1 MSGAEKLRLF
11 LALPVPS
18 EIKSAL
24 GTAQNDL
31 RNLLAPRA
39 ASWTKPGN
47 MHLTLRFLGDVGS
60 DQTEAMIASITTA
73 TTAFGALPLVA
84 ERLGAF
90 PDLRYPRVIW
100 AWVHDGGDRLA
111 ELHRRV
117 VAATDDFTQECAQEK
132 FTGHITL
139 ARVQQINRPQA
150 EIIASFVKSAVN
162 RRFGAWTASHLELIR
177 SELSP
182 GGSRYTCL
190 ARFSL

>member
-18 EIKSAL
+18 GIKAAL
-24 GTAQNDL
+24 AAAQNEL

-39 ASWTKPGN
+39 ASWTKAGN

-60 DQTEAMIASITTA
+60 DQAEALIANVTTA
-73 TTAFGALPLVA
+73 TTGFGVLPLVA

-90 PDLRYPRVIW
+90 PDLRYPRVVW
-100 AWVHDGGDRLA
+100 AWVHDGADRLA
-111 ELHRRV
+111 ELQRRV
-117 VAATDDFTQECAQEK
+117 VAATDELTQESAEEK

-139 ARVQQINRPQA
+139 ARVKQIKRPQA
-150 EIIASFVKSAVN
+150 EIIASFVKNAAN
-162 RRFGAWTASHLELIR
+162 RQFGVWTAAHFELIR

-182 GGSRYTCL
+182 DGSRYTCL
-190 ARFSL
+190 AKFSL